1 MQDRE
6 LVAAI
11 VAGEPDGLGGAYDR
25 YGAPLYEY
33 CRSMLPE
40 PHTPAEAASAVAET
54 FIVATAKLQGLSD
67 PGQLGSWL
75 HAVARN
81 ECLRR
86 LGAAGSPGPAPGKL
100 ALAPGKL
107 AMAGVGPAIV
117 GPAGLR
123 EEVLAACADNTPV
136 GRANR
141 ASVAHRAGPFGRTG
155 FPAPVV
161 PAGPR
166 WWREVRR
173 HPRAAAGV
181 AAVAAVVVLAGT
193 AAAAITGGPHRAHA
207 SVLALGGDGFGTS
220 SASSGPAGGQSSP
233 DARPASASASAGSP
247 ASPADGPTGAAS
259 PGTSRSPA
267 PGQSSAPPSRSP
279 SRSPSPPAS
288 SSPPPVSSSPPPASS
303 SPPPA
308 PGTLQVAPNKLALS
322 AAAGKAVTG
331 TFIVTAVGGP
341 VNHFTISSANAKVT
355 VSPSSGSLGS
365 AGAWVTVTV
374 TARSTVALRTSLT
387 VDPGKLI
394 VTVLLSIKG

>member
-33 CRSMLPE
+33 CRSMLPD
-40 PHTPAEAASAVAET
+40 PHAPAEAASAVADT
-54 FIVATAKLQGLSD
+54 FIVAAAKLQGLSD

-86 LGAAGSPGPAPGKL
+86 LGAAAAPGPAPRQP
-100 ALAPGKL
+100 ALAG
-107 AMAGVGPAIV
+107 AEPASV
-117 GPAGLR
+117 APAGLR
-123 EEVLAACADNTPV
+123 EQVLAACADNTPV

-166 WWREVRR
+166 WWREARR

-181 AAVAAVVVLAGT
+181 VAVTAAVVLAGT
-193 AAAAITGGPHRAHA
+193 AAAAITGGPHRVQA
-207 SVLALGGDGFGTS
+207 SVLALGDGGFGTS
-220 SASSGPAGGQSSP
+220 GASSGPAGGQP
-233 DARPASASASAGSP
+233 APNARPASASASASATAGNA
-247 ASPADGPTGAAS
+247 ASPAGGPTGAASPSTSRS

-267 PGQSSAPPSRSP
+267 PEPSSASP
-279 SRSPSPPAS
+279 STSPSP
-288 SSPPPVSSSPPPASS
+288 SPSPPVSSSPPPG
-303 SPPPA
+303 
-308 PGTLQVAPNKLALS
+308 PGTLQVNPSKLALS
-322 AAAGKAVTG
+322 AAAGKAVSG
-331 TFIVTAVGGP
+331 TFTVTAVGGP
-341 VNHFTISSANAKVT
+341 VGKFTISSANANVT
-355 VSPSSGSLGS
+355 VSPSSGSLVS

-374 TARSTVALRTSLT
+374 TAHSKVALRTSLT

-394 VTVLLSIKG
+394 VTVVLSIKA

>member
-11 VAGEPDGLGGAYDR
+11 VAGEPGGLGGAYDR
-25 YGAPLYEY
+25 YGAPLYAY
-33 CRSMLPE
+33 CRSMLPD
-40 PHTPAEAASAVAET
+40 PHAPAEAASAVADT

-86 LGAAGSPGPAPGKL
+86 LGAAGSPRQAPGRPAQADAAGPAMV
-100 ALAPGKL
+100 A
-107 AMAGVGPAIV
+107 
-117 GPAGLR
+117 AGLR
-123 EEVLAACADNTPV
+123 EQVLAACADNTPV

-155 FPAPVV
+155 FPVPVV
-161 PAGPR
+161 PVGPR
-166 WWREVRR
+166 WWREARR
-173 HPRAAAGV
+173 HPRAVAGV
-181 AAVAAVVVLAGT
+181 AAVAAAVVLAGT
-193 AAAAITGGPHRAHA
+193 AAMAITGGPHRAQA
-207 SVLALGGDGFGTS
+207 SVVALSGGGFGDLGRVVRPGGRTVIAES
-220 SASSGPAGGQSSP
+220 QARVGIGIGISHSGEPGV
-233 DARPASASASAGSP
+233 
-247 ASPADGPTGAAS
+247 PADGPTRAAS

-267 PGQSSAPPSRSP
+267 PERSSASP
-279 SRSPSPPAS
+279 SRSPSP
-288 SSPPPVSSSPPPASS
+288 SPSPPASS

-308 PGTLQVAPNKLALS
+308 PGTLQVTPNKLTLS
-322 AAAGKAVTG
+322 AAAGKTVSG

-341 VNHFTISSANAKVT
+341 VNDFTISSANANVT

-374 TARSTVALRTSLT
+374 TAHSKVALRTSLT

-394 VTVLLSIKG
+394 VTVLLSIKA